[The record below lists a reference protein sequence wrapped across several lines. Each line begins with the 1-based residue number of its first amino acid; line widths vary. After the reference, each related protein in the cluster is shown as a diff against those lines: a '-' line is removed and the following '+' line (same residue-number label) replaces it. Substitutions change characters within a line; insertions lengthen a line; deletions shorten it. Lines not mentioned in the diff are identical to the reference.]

1 LPQWTFD
8 LGASMTHS
16 ETPVYALGAD
26 PDWDSP
32 LSFQLT
38 PELLAHAVMQT
49 ASAVHTGWDSCVDE
63 AAILTQIVA
72 LGDQGDASV
81 RLLEQEL
88 ADEEDAAETWHDWT
102 LEVRV
107 GRLLTVGHWQVR
119 SKSAMLDWEWSAAA
133 AERAFE
139 LACVL
144 LGKRVRRGLV
154 VEEPM
159 PRDLPPHSSR
169 H

>member
-1 LPQWTFD
+1 MSYLTFD
-8 LGASMTHS
+8 LDASMTHP
-16 ETPVYALGAD
+16 ETPVYSLGAD
-26 PDWDSP
+26 PDWESP

-49 ASAVHTGWDSCVDE
+49 ASAVHTGWESCVDE
-63 AAILTQIVA
+63 EAILTQIVA
-72 LGDQGDASV
+72 LGDQGEASV

-88 ADEEDAAETWHDWT
+88 ADEDDASESWHDWT

-107 GRLLTVGHWQVR
+107 GGLLTVGHWQVR
-119 SKSAMLDWEWSAAA
+119 SQSAALDWEWSAAA

-144 LGKRVRRGLV
+144 VGKRVRRGLV
-154 VEEPM
+154 VEGPM
-159 PRDLPPHSSR
+159 PRELPPHSSR